1 MFPASLPPPTSRTPF
16 QTIVELLDLKPTLV
30 RGNASEV
37 AALAAAA
44 GVAAPVGAGRGVD
57 SNLGSADA
65 ALGAAK
71 ALASHLG
78 CVVAVT
84 GPGER
89 GAGGLG
95 WGSGSGRLPAPGC
108 RAAPTRD
115 PPPARGHTRPPFR
128 PFTEDLVTDGART
141 ARVANGVPLLSA
153 ITATGCSVTALCLAS
168 VAANKGGDVLV
179 AVAAALAAFGVAA
192 ERGAATARGPASL
205 RVALLDE
212 LYALEE
218 EGFEAGAKVAWEGGS

>member
-1 MFPASLPPPTSRTPF
+1 M
-16 QTIVELLDLKPTLV
+16 
-30 RGNASEV
+30 
-37 AALAAAA
+37 
-44 GVAAPVGAGRGVD
+44 
-57 SNLGSADA
+57 
-65 ALGAAK
+65 
-71 ALASHLG
+71 
-78 CVVAVT
+78 
-84 GPGER
+84 
-89 GAGGLG
+89 
-95 WGSGSGRLPAPGC
+95 
-108 RAAPTRD
+108 
-115 PPPARGHTRPPFR
+115 
-128 PFTEDLVTDGART
+128 TDGART

-218 EGFEAGAKVAWEGGS
+218 EGFEAGAKVAWGGGS